1 MKNSA
6 VKKFFQSFGPV
17 ILVAVLGSVFVFLG
31 RDWFPMLNKPDQWI
45 NSIIIPI
52 VWTVIY
58 SIASVVLFTWS
69 ETGVPKNVTVL
80 FIINGVLNVAWCLL
94 FFTLR
99 LTFVGL
105 IAIIL
110 NLIAGCLLLAEIKR
124 HEEKYFY
131 ALLIYPIWLSI
142 ATALNMA
149 LWILN

>member
-1 MKNSA
+1 MKNSL
-6 VKKFFQSFGPV
+6 VKKFFQSFGPI

-31 RDWFPMLNKPDQWI
+31 MERFSVLVKPGQWI
-45 NSIIIPI
+45 NNIIIPI

-58 SIASVVLFTWS
+58 SIASIVLFIWS
-69 ETGVPKNVTVL
+69 EKGIPKNVAAL
-80 FIINGVLNVAWCLL
+80 FIINGVLNVLWCLL
-94 FFTLR
+94 FFTLQ

-110 NLIAGCLLLAEIKR
+110 NLIAGVLLLAEIKSC
-124 HEEKYFY
+124 EGKYFY

-142 ATALNMA
+142 ATALNAA

>member
-1 MKNSA
+1 MKNSL
-6 VKKFFQSFGPV
+6 VKRILQSFGPV
-17 ILVAVLGSVFVFLG
+17 ILVAALGSVFVFWG
-31 RDWFPMLNKPDQWI
+31 MDWFSALNKPSQWI

-58 SIASVVLFTWS
+58 SIASIVLFLWS
-69 ETGVPKNVTVL
+69 ETGVPKKVAVL
-80 FIINGVLNVAWCLL
+80 FIINGVLNVVWCLL
-94 FFTLR
+94 FFTLQ

-110 NLIAGCLLLAEIKR
+110 NLIAGVLLLAEIKS

-142 ATALNMA
+142 ATALNIA
-149 LWILN
+149 LWVLN

>member
-6 VKKFFQSFGPV
+6 VKRFFQSVGPI

-31 RDWFPMLNKPDQWI
+31 RDWFAALIKPDQWV

-58 SIASVVLFTWS
+58 SIASIVLFMWS
-69 ETGVPKNVTVL
+69 ERGVPNNVVAL
-80 FIINGVLNVAWCLL
+80 FIVNGVLNVLWCLL
-94 FFTLR
+94 FFTFR

-110 NLIAGCLLLAEIKR
+110 NLIAGVLLLAEIKR
-124 HEEKYFY
+124 HEGKYFY
-131 ALLIYPIWLSI
+131 ALSIYPIWLSI
-142 ATALNMA
+142 ATALNAA

>member
-6 VKKFFQSFGPV
+6 VKKFFQSFGAV
-17 ILVAVLGSVFVFLG
+17 ILVALLGSVFVFPG
-31 RDWFPMLNKPDQWI
+31 RDWFSELAKPGQWI

-58 SIASVVLFTWS
+58 SIASVVLFNWS
-69 ETGVPKNVTVL
+69 DTGVPKSVAVL
-80 FIINGVLNVAWCLL
+80 FIINGVLNVVWCLL

-105 IAIIL
+105 IAIIS
-110 NLIAGCLLLAEIKR
+110 NLVAAVLLLAEIKR
-124 HEEKYFY
+124 YEEKYFY
-131 ALLIYPIWLSI
+131 SLLIYPIWLSI
-142 ATALNMA
+142 ATALNIA